1 MYYLDVREKYDKLTN
16 EGFILEDLIYAYKK
30 YLFDPDCPV
39 DHNKKTNAETL
50 LELHRFDRFLLA
62 AYPELK
68 GINDIQPA
76 HIKDYKRFCKE
87 SFGNNN
93 ITINIKIRAIRYFL
107 AYLRNVKKLIKDNV
121 AMDVSYFPTEEA
133 KHPPH
138 VPKSNLRIILELLHK
153 NFGVREV
160 CITKML
166 AYLGLRLNEIFN
178 LSISSV
184 SIKDKELYIKRDSG
198 YITYR
203 IPDVL
208 YVDLKEYMLLRSE
221 MSNPSSDNSLFLSTT
236 GKPYPIREYQRKFR
250 ISVIEADFKEPFT
263 PRNVRAT
270 FAYRMAEN
278 IKEDNLKILLGQEKV
293 KHYYVE
299 DITSNPVISEPK

>member
-1 MYYLDVREKYDKLTN
+1 MSYIDIRSKYDNLAN
-16 EGFILEDLIYAYKK
+16 EGFILENFIYDFKK
-30 YLFDPDCPV
+30 YLFDAECPLTRS
-39 DHNKKTNAETL
+39 KKTNTETL
-50 LELHRFDRFLLA
+50 LELHKFDKFLLA

-68 GINDIQPA
+68 HLVDIKPA
-76 HIKDYKRFCKE
+76 HIDDYKNFCKE

-107 AYLRNVKKLIKDNV
+107 AFLKNEKHLLKDNV
-121 AMDVSYFPTEEA
+121 ALDVPYFAVEEA
-133 KHPPH
+133 KHPLH
-138 VPKSNLRIILELLHK
+138 VPNSKLRIILELLEQ
-153 NFGVREV
+153 NFGLREV

-166 AYLGLRLNEIFN
+166 AYLGLRLNEIFD
-178 LSISSV
+178 LSIT
-184 SIKDKELYIKRDSG
+184 SINMKEKELYIKRNIG

-208 YVDLKEYMLLRSE
+208 YSDLKEYIMIRSQL
-221 MSNPSSDNSLFLSTT
+221 PDSDSYNSLFLSST
-236 GKPYPIREYQRKFR
+236 GNPYPIREYQRKFKL
-250 ISVIEADFKEPFT
+250 SVIEADFKEPFT

-278 IKEDNLKILLGQEKV
+278 IKEDNLKVLLDQNKV

-299 DITSNPVISEPK
+299 DITSNPVITESK